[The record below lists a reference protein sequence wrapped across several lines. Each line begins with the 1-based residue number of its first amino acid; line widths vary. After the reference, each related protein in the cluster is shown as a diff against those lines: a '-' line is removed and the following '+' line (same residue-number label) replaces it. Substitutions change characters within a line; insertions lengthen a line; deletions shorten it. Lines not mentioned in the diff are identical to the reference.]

1 MPSLP
6 FLDLLTLDWSYQ
18 LLQVLKKARLL
29 SLPVCSLALQVE
41 VLATPLLHRPWAWAF
56 ATLFPR

>member
-18 LLQVLKKARLL
+18 LLQVLKKASLL
-29 SLPVCSLALQVE
+29 LLPVVAL
-41 VLATPLLHRPWAWAF
+41 LCK
-56 ATLFPR
+56 